1 MLYNKQ
7 EKLKNKALF
16 TPNDFLALQNIK
28 LSLPPTV
35 IMMPYSE
42 SGYIKEIS
50 KKHYKLFADIDI
62 VSDKLAIASNFG
74 IGGPMS
80 VFLAEMLSVCGV
92 KNFILLG
99 IAGGISPTLNIDD
112 TVLCTGALCDDGT
125 SKDYFGGEVAPAA
138 QDICKSLAPLGAK
151 ESGITWTT
159 DSIFR
164 ETKEEV
170 AHYCLHGIKTVEMEA
185 APVFAFAYHKQLNAA
200 AVFVISDLLSAQDW
214 KPHKVAQ
221 KTNRILTQ
229 KLQEIIKL
237 LA

>member
-16 TPNDFLALQNIK
+16 TPQDFLALQDININ
-28 LSLPPTV
+28 LPPTV

-80 VFLAEMLSVCGV
+80 VFLAEMLGACGV
-92 KNFILLG
+92 KNFVLMG

-125 SKDYFGGEVAPAA
+125 SKDYCGAEVATASQELCDALAA
-138 QDICKSLAPLGAK
+138 LNPK
-151 ESGITWTT
+151 ESGLTWTT

-170 AHYCLHGIKTVEMEA
+170 AHYCKNGVKTVEMEA
-185 APVFAFAYHKQLNAA
+185 APVFAFAAYKGFNAA

-221 KTNRILTQ
+221 KTNRILTERLGQ
-229 KLQEIIKL
+229 AVKL